1 MVTAIVIKSIEW
13 RIVMPKAKR
22 LLELMMTVNRKRK
35 FTAKELAEEFG
46 VSTRTILRDLQE
58 LSELG
63 VPLYSEVGPHG
74 GYHVLNERSLPPI
87 SFTEEEAIAIF
98 FSVYALR
105 HYLSIPFE
113 AEISS
118 ALNKFTSY
126 MTSDIRDRIEQMKNR
141 VDFITP
147 VRRGESPHLSRLLE
161 GAIHQQVLLIEYE
174 AKEGKVSRHIQPIGI
189 YARDGIW
196 YCPAYCFWRGGYRV
210 FRCDRIKSVA
220 QASSDVKP
228 RDIRHVH
235 LGNVQ
240 PVTQAEPMVHVRV
253 ELNEEGVRKC
263 ETEWWLAN
271 HLHHQEDGGGWV
283 DGHFP
288 KRDLPFLA
296 KFFMGLGEDATVR
309 QPLELVHGMKEILS
323 RLMDKYAV
331 VPAGEGSKTGEG
343 ASDEPSDL

>member
-1 MVTAIVIKSIEW
+1 
-13 RIVMPKAKR
+13 MPKAKR

-35 FTAKELAEEFG
+35 FTVKELAEEFG

-74 GYHVLNERSLPPI
+74 GYHV
-87 SFTEEEAIAIF
+87 
-98 FSVYALR
+98 
-105 HYLSIPFE
+105 
-113 AEISS
+113 
-118 ALNKFTSY
+118 
-126 MTSDIRDRIEQMKNR
+126 
-141 VDFITP
+141 
-147 VRRGESPHLSRLLE
+147 
-161 GAIHQQVLLIEYE
+161 
-174 AKEGKVSRHIQPIGI
+174 
-189 YARDGIW
+189 
-196 YCPAYCFWRGGYRV
+196 

-228 RDIRHVH
+228 RDLRHVH
-235 LGNVQ
+235 LGTVQ

-309 QPLELVHGMKEILS
+309 QPPELVHGMRVILS
-323 RLMDKYAV
+323 RLMAKYAV
-331 VPAGEGSKTGEG
+331 VPAGEESKIGEG
-343 ASDEPSDL
+343 ASDEPSDP

>member
-1 MVTAIVIKSIEW
+1 
-13 RIVMPKAKR
+13 MPKAKR

-35 FTAKELAEEFG
+35 FTVKELAEEFG

-147 VRRGESPHLSRLLE
+147 VRRGKVLIYPDCSKEPFTSKCFWLSMRRRKGKLAGTSNRLAFMRETAYGIAPPIVFGVVGIACSDVIGSSRL
-161 GAIHQQVLLIEYE
+161 H
-174 AKEGKVSRHIQPIGI
+174 RHLQ
-189 YARDGIW
+189 
-196 YCPAYCFWRGGYRV
+196 
-210 FRCDRIKSVA
+210 
-220 QASSDVKP
+220 
-228 RDIRHVH
+228 
-235 LGNVQ
+235 
-240 PVTQAEPMVHVRV
+240 M
-253 ELNEEGVRKC
+253 
-263 ETEWWLAN
+263 
-271 HLHHQEDGGGWV
+271 
-283 DGHFP
+283 
-288 KRDLPFLA
+288 
-296 KFFMGLGEDATVR
+296 
-309 QPLELVHGMKEILS
+309 
-323 RLMDKYAV
+323 
-331 VPAGEGSKTGEG
+331 
-343 ASDEPSDL
+343 